1 MKKMLKIKVR
11 RDVFEKIMQDRETEN
26 TDIELEKGIRTVIV
40 PPANGRIGYQYQK
53 NFPENKREN
62 QFSGKTRIDKDVRKL
77 RQKLAEIKL
86 NLSNA
91 EKEAIE
97 KDEKEC
103 TALSTKGDKVVK
115 LHKSRVP
122 KNQKNNDEKIK
133 ADIELTV
140 AKIFVE
146 KGFEV
151 FMPKEEHSVK
161 NKKNPDFI
169 INGVRFELKSISGNL
184 NNIQQ
189 RYRQALIQ
197 STCVILSFKNRSE
210 VPDFM
215 RKQAALNGARLTN
228 EKQDCLIFLFEDE
241 KQIDFYDTSRIIKKG
256 LLNNRKPL
264 LVNEK
269 TKERSEF
276 RIKNDSRSY
285 NGAITPTQTIPQN
298 DKKSNIKLDYN
309 GEDMFHKSFDIE
321 IAEITEANREK
332 KAEQTQKAL
341 NAIYVRQPFAM
352 RHVKAEKGEKVFN
365 NLVLRISSFDK
376 GKIEKAVHTMAFT
389 LDTKI
394 KSSGNGEAFNYKAQ
408 EELTD
413 RFVNELTEK
422 TKNLY
427 SLLVVWLGLPEVR
440 ILSKA
445 NLTYKGKILYNPE
458 SGEPI
463 KQSEWKKF
471 IKTVEDFLSKNYS
484 MTGERIV
491 LSAEALGRI
500 LERMSKTNSLE
511 AVKKM
516 KLENLSAGHRKFD
529 WITDSVKNM
538 KDTFGNSFTDRKQL
552 ARLQIAVDSA
562 AQRVTR
568 ATDEIKNDIQQVI
581 IDGIKNRQS
590 KAKISQSLFEKC
602 VGLNRD
608 FQKIADTEIQNNI
621 NEAYVKE
628 EVYNTDE
635 GEKVYFKRF
644 ELSDDN
650 TCKKCRAIKGKIAL
664 FSETP
669 LESEKINDPYADFA
683 IWEGKTDGVMPMG
696 TLHPYCRGG
705 WYRYY
710 PETEKYRK
718 D

>member
-1 MKKMLKIKVR
+1 MLKIKVR
-11 RDVFEKIMQDRETEN
+11 KDAFEKIMQDRETEN
-26 TDIELEKGIRTVIV
+26 TDVELEKGIRTVIV
-40 PPANGRIGYQYQK
+40 PPANGRIGYQYQR
-53 NFPENKREN
+53 NFSENKREN
-62 QFSGKTRIDKDVRKL
+62 QFSGKARIDKDVRKL

-140 AKIFVE
+140 AKIFAE

-189 RYRQALIQ
+189 RYRQALKQ

-269 TKERSEF
+269 TKERSVF

-285 NGAITPTQTIPQN
+285 NGAITPNQTIPQN

-341 NAIYVRQPFAM
+341 NAIYVRQPFAV

-365 NLVLRISSFDK
+365 NLVFRISSFDK

-427 SLLVVWLGLPEVR
+427 SLLVVWLGLPEIRV
-440 ILSKA
+440 LSKSD
-445 NLTYKGKILYNPE
+445 LKYRGKVVYDPE
-458 SGEPI
+458 TGKPI
-463 KQSEWKKF
+463 SKAEWNKF
-471 IKTVEDFLSKNYS
+471 VKTLEDFLNRNYKGI
-484 MTGERIV
+484 GERIV
-491 LSAEALGRI
+491 LSAETLGRMLDRLSKSKSLSELKKI
-500 LERMSKTNSLE
+500 PLKELE
-511 AVKKM
+511 V
-516 KLENLSAGHRKFD
+516 ENKKFD
-529 WITDSVKNM
+529 WISNSAKNM
-538 KDTFGNSFTDRKQL
+538 ENIFGETITDRNTQ
-552 ARLQIAVDSA
+552 AAIQVAIDSA
-562 AQRVTR
+562 AQRVTKI
-568 ATDEIKNDIQQVI
+568 TNDMRDSINQIV
-581 IDGIKNRQS
+581 IDGVKNHQS
-590 KAKISQSLFEKC
+590 KSKVSQNLFDKC

-608 FQKIADTEIQNNI
+608 FQKIADTEIQNTVNM
-621 NEAYVKE
+621 AYLKE
-628 EVYNTDE
+628 EVYNTKE

-644 ELSDDN
+644 EQLDDH
-650 TCKKCRAIKGKIAL
+650 TCKKCAAIKGVIAL
-664 FSETP
+664 WSDTP
-669 LESEKINDPYADFA
+669 LPSEDIDDPFAKYA
-683 IWEGKTDGVMPMG
+683 IWDGKTEGKIPAT
-696 TLHPYCRGG
+696 TLHPYCRGN

-710 PETEKYRK
+710 PK
-718 D
+718 

>member
-1 MKKMLKIKVR
+1 MLKIKVR
-11 RDVFEKIMQDRETEN
+11 RDAFEKIMQDRETEKA
-26 TDIELEKGIRTVIV
+26 DIELEKGIRTVIV
-40 PPANGRIGYQYQK
+40 PPANGRIGYQYQR
-53 NFPENKREN
+53 NFSENKREN
-62 QFSGKTRIDKDVRKL
+62 QFSGKARIDKDVRKL
-77 RQKLAEIKL
+77 RQKLEEIKL

-140 AKIFVE
+140 AKIFAE

-189 RYRQALIQ
+189 RYRQALKQ

-285 NGAITPTQTIPQN
+285 NGAITPNQTIPQN

-309 GEDMFHKSFDIE
+309 GKNMLHKSFDVE
-321 IAEITEANREK
+321 ISDITESNRGK
-332 KAEQTQKAL
+332 KIEQTEKAL
-341 NAIYVRQPFAM
+341 NAIYNNQPFVI
-352 RHVKAEKGEKVFN
+352 RHIKAEKGEGVLK

-427 SLLVVWLGLPEVR
+427 SLLVVWLGLPEIRV
-440 ILSKA
+440 LSKSD
-445 NLTYKGKILYNPE
+445 LKYRGKVVYDPE
-458 SGEPI
+458 TGKPI
-463 KQSEWKKF
+463 SKAEWNKF
-471 IKTVEDFLSKNYS
+471 VKTLEDFLNRNYKGI
-484 MTGERIV
+484 GERIV
-491 LSAEALGRI
+491 LSAETLGRMLDRLSKSKSLSELKKI
-500 LERMSKTNSLE
+500 PLKELE
-511 AVKKM
+511 V
-516 KLENLSAGHRKFD
+516 ENKKFD
-529 WITDSVKNM
+529 WISNSAKNM
-538 KDTFGNSFTDRKQL
+538 ENIFGETITDRNTQ
-552 ARLQIAVDSA
+552 AAIQVAIDSA
-562 AQRVTR
+562 AQRVTKI
-568 ATDEIKNDIQQVI
+568 TNDMRDSINQIV
-581 IDGIKNRQS
+581 IDGVKNHQS
-590 KAKISQSLFEKC
+590 KSKVSQNLFDKC

-608 FQKIADTEIQNNI
+608 FQKIADTEIQNTVNM
-621 NEAYVKE
+621 AYLKE
-628 EVYNTDE
+628 EVYNTKE

-644 ELSDDN
+644 EQLDDH
-650 TCKKCRAIKGKIAL
+650 TCKKCAAIKGVIAL
-664 FSETP
+664 WSDTP
-669 LESEKINDPYADFA
+669 LPSEDIDDPFAKYA
-683 IWEGKTDGVMPMG
+683 IWDGKTEGKIPAT
-696 TLHPYCRGG
+696 TLHPYCRGN

-710 PETEKYRK
+710 PK
-718 D
+718 

>member
-1 MKKMLKIKVR
+1 MLKIKVR
-11 RDVFEKIMQDRETEN
+11 RDVFEKIMQDRETEKA
-26 TDIELEKGIRTVIV
+26 DIEKSRIPKYIKKIPLGNGDYKYIYHDEKKLQKKIDFTLCGTLNCTKTNAAEKGGQFLKRWQDDWKNNPEKSKVWALNNEKVYLKTKGNNKISLFHFTHKGGGKLRSPDEIFQRALLLPIAKSMLEGKNKCRV
-40 PPANGRIGYQYQK
+40 YQVRKYADRV
-53 NFPENKREN
+53 EYELV
-62 QFSGKTRIDKDVRKL
+62 GKTKINGKIRAVSVIISKFYGQKKVYISTINKAVSEIDTAYITDVCFTDPKTL
-77 RQKLAEIKL
+77 TSQIKL
-86 NLSNA
+86 NLGIPVDESRQSKTLSANA
-91 EKEAIE
+91 
-97 KDEKEC
+97 
-103 TALSTKGDKVVK
+103 
-115 LHKSRVP
+115 
-122 KNQKNNDEKIK
+122 
-133 ADIELTV
+133 LTLPGKMQG
-140 AKIFVE
+140 AA
-146 KGFEV
+146 
-151 FMPKEEHSVK
+151 
-161 NKKNPDFI
+161 
-169 INGVRFELKSISGNL
+169 SGNYA
-184 NNIQQ
+184 I
-189 RYRQALIQ
+189 RQP
-197 STCVILSFKNRSE
+197 KHN
-210 VPDFM
+210 
-215 RKQAALNGARLTN
+215 
-228 EKQDCLIFLFEDE
+228 
-241 KQIDFYDTSRIIKKG
+241 
-256 LLNNRKPL
+256 
-264 LVNEK
+264 
-269 TKERSEF
+269 
-276 RIKNDSRSY
+276 
-285 NGAITPTQTIPQN
+285 QTIPQN
-298 DKKSNIKLDYN
+298 GKKSNIKLDYN
-309 GEDMFHKSFDIE
+309 GEDMLHKSFDIE
-321 IAEITEANREK
+321 IAEITESNREK

-341 NAIYVRQPFAM
+341 NAIYARQPFAVC
-352 RHVKAEKGEKVFN
+352 HVRAKKGEKVFD
-365 NLVLRISSFDK
+365 NLVLRISSFDR

-394 KSSGNGEAFNYKAQ
+394 KSAGNGEAFNYKAQ

-427 SLLVVWLGLPEVR
+427 SLLVLWLGLPEVR

-445 NLTYKGKILYNPE
+445 DLTYKGKILYNPE
-458 SGEPI
+458 TGEPI

-484 MTGERIV
+484 TTGERIV

-516 KLENLSAGHRKFD
+516 RLENLSAGHRKFD

-538 KDTFGNSFTDRKQL
+538 RDTFGNAFSDRKQL
-552 ARLQIAVDSA
+552 ARLQVAVDSV

-568 ATDEIKNDIQQVI
+568 ATDEVKNDIQQVI

-590 KAKISQSLFEKC
+590 KAKISQTLFEKC

-608 FQKIADTEIQNNI
+608 FQKIADTEIQNNT

-644 ELSDDN
+644 ELSDNN

>member
-1 MKKMLKIKVR
+1 M
-11 RDVFEKIMQDRETEN
+11 FEKIMQNTETEEA
-26 TDIELEKGIRTVIV
+26 DAKLEKGIRTVIV
-40 PPANGRIGYQYQK
+40 PPAHGRAGYQYQR
-53 NFPENKREN
+53 NFPEKKRKN
-62 QFSGKTRIDKDVRKL
+62 QFSGKERIDKEVRKL
-77 RQKLAEIKL
+77 KTKLVKIRE
-86 NLSNA
+86 NLTKV
-91 EKEAIE
+91 EKESIE
-97 KDEKEC
+97 KDKKEC
-103 TALSTKGDKVVK
+103 KVLFTTCDKVVK
-115 LHKSRVP
+115 LHESRLS
-122 KNQKNNDEKIK
+122 KNQKNNNEKNK
-133 ADIELTV
+133 ASIELSV
-140 AKIFVE
+140 AKIFAE

-151 FMPKEEHSVK
+151 FMPKEDHSVK

-189 RYRQALIQ
+189 RYKKALNQ
-197 STCVILSFKNRSE
+197 SSCVILSFKNKSE

-215 RKQAALNGARLTN
+215 RKQSALNGARLTDK
-228 EKQDCLIFLFEDE
+228 KQDCLIFLFEDE

-256 LLNNRKPL
+256 LLNNRKPF

-276 RIKNDSRSY
+276 RIKKDSRSY
-285 NGAITPTQTIPQN
+285 DGAITPNQTILQN
-298 DKKSNIKLDYN
+298 GEKSNIKLDYN
-309 GEDMFHKSFDIE
+309 GEDMLHKSFDIE
-321 IAEITEANREK
+321 IADITESNREK
-332 KAEQTQKAL
+332 KAMQTQKAL
-341 NAIYVRQPFAM
+341 NAIYVKQPFAV
-352 RHVKAEKGEKVFN
+352 RHVKATKGEKLFN
-365 NLVLRISSFDK
+365 NLVLRISNFDK

-394 KSSGNGEAFNYKAQ
+394 KSAGSGEAFNYKAQ

-427 SLLVVWLGLPEVR
+427 SLLILWLGLPEVR

-445 NLTYKGKILYNPE
+445 DLTYKGKILYNPE

-471 IKTVEDFLSKNYS
+471 IKTVEDFLTRNYS
-484 MTGERIV
+484 KTGERIV

-511 AVKKM
+511 SIKKM
-516 KLENLSAGHRKFD
+516 QLNNLSLGHRKFD
-529 WITDSVKNM
+529 WISDNVKNM
-538 KDTFGNSFTDRKQL
+538 KDVFGNAFTDRKQL
-552 ARLQIAVDSA
+552 AKIQVAIDSA
-562 AQRVTR
+562 AQRVTKV
-568 ATDEIKNDIQQVI
+568 TDEIKNDIQQVI

-590 KAKISQSLFEKC
+590 KTKISQTLFEKC

-608 FQKIADTEIQNNI
+608 FQKIADTEIQNNT

-628 EVYNTDE
+628 EVFNTDE

-683 IWEGKTDGVMPMG
+683 IWEGKTDGIMPMG

-710 PETEKYRK
+710 PELEKYRK

>member
-1 MKKMLKIKVR
+1 MLKIKVR

-26 TDIELEKGIRTVIV
+26 TDVEKSRIPKYIKKIPLGNGDYKYIYYDNKKLQKKIDFTLCKPLNCTKANAAKKGGQFLKDWQDDWKNNPEKSKVWALNNEKVYLKTKGNNKISLFHFTHKGGGKIRTPDEIFKRALLLPIAKAMLEGKNKCRV
-40 PPANGRIGYQYQK
+40 YQVRKYADRV
-53 NFPENKREN
+53 EYELV
-62 QFSGKTRIDKDVRKL
+62 GKTKVNGKSRVVSVIISKFYGQNKVYISTINKAVSEIDTAYITDVYFTGPKTL
-77 RQKLAEIKL
+77 TSQIKL
-86 NLSNA
+86 NLG
-91 EKEAIE
+91 IPV
-97 KDEKEC
+97 DE
-103 TALSTKGDKVVK
+103 
-115 LHKSRVP
+115 SRQS
-122 KNQKNNDEKIK
+122 KT
-133 ADIELTV
+133 L
-140 AKIFVE
+140 
-146 KGFEV
+146 
-151 FMPKEEHSVK
+151 
-161 NKKNPDFI
+161 
-169 INGVRFELKSISGNL
+169 SGNAL
-184 NNIQQ
+184 TLPGKTQGAASGNYAIQQ
-189 RYRQALIQ
+189 P
-197 STCVILSFKNRSE
+197 KHN
-210 VPDFM
+210 
-215 RKQAALNGARLTN
+215 
-228 EKQDCLIFLFEDE
+228 
-241 KQIDFYDTSRIIKKG
+241 
-256 LLNNRKPL
+256 
-264 LVNEK
+264 
-269 TKERSEF
+269 
-276 RIKNDSRSY
+276 
-285 NGAITPTQTIPQN
+285 QTIPQN

-341 NAIYVRQPFAM
+341 NAIYARQPFAV
-352 RHVKAEKGEKVFN
+352 RHVKAENGEKVFN

-394 KSSGNGEAFNYKAQ
+394 KSSGNGEAFNYKSQ

-511 AVKKM
+511 ALKKM

-568 ATDEIKNDIQQVI
+568 ATDEIKNNIQQVI

-590 KAKISQSLFEKC
+590 KTKISQSLFEKC

-608 FQKIADTEIQNNI
+608 FQKIADTEIQNNT